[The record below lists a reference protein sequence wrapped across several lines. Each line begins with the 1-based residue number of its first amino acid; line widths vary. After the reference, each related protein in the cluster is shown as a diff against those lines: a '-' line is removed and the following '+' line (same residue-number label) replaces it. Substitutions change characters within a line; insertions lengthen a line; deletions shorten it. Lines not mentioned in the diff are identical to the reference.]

1 MLSVITGKQRS
12 GKTYYCVL
20 LIIDYLKTC
29 NRPIFT
35 NLPLNP
41 DVLADYACGGRLRN
55 PAVYRSFLRRINI
68 FKTFQ
73 GKRKRPE
80 YSIFKKMNPD
90 YLNIHKNLLKTN
102 HRLLIDQEQIRQ
114 FWRIILP
121 NSIVFLDELYQWFSS
136 SDIFNSNAEVK
147 AMRKELLTYTRQH
160 GHFKDDMYLISH
172 SQADLDINIRR
183 GIQRLFVIKNSKY
196 TNISENDFFKG
207 LKWPVQFFI
216 VKAYEYGEKEHS
228 DRYTYF
234 SNQKVFKCYDSF
246 SAAETL
252 SKTISSDST
261 VNVDS
266 GVDNK
271 ANFKNFINQSSGF
284 FIFILI
290 TIGCLITGG
299 IYAKKYLFK
308 PTSAVV
314 GNVKSKSKESIKLNP
329 SDFHRV
335 FFVSPNTVIF
345 DDNYK
350 LNKGDFIHGCKV
362 EKFCR
367 DYAVLSFNG
376 KLKRVSY
383 SGLRLR
389 EKAKEIDKSNSKKRD
404 GQKVTTKR

>member
-1 MLSVITGKQRS
+1 MLSVVTGKQRS
-12 GKTYYCVL
+12 GKTYFCCL
-20 LIIDYLKTC
+20 QIIDYLKTC

-41 DVLADYACGGRLRN
+41 DFLADYACGGRLRR
-55 PAVYRSFLRRINI
+55 PGLYTSYLRRLFL
-68 FKTFQ
+68 FKTFK

-80 YSIFKKMNPD
+80 YLLFKKHNPD
-90 YLNIHKNLLKTN
+90 YISVHKNLLKSN
-102 HRLLIDQEQIRQ
+102 RRLLVEQEQIRS
-114 FWRIILP
+114 FWRIIEP

-196 TNISENDFFKG
+196 TNISENDFLKG
-207 LKWPVQFFI
+207 LKWPIQFFI

-228 DRYTYF
+228 DKYTYF
-234 SNQKVFKCYDSF
+234 SNQKIFKSYDSF

-252 SKTISSDST
+252 GKKISSDDSI
-261 VNVDS
+261 NADS

-271 ANFKNFINQSSGF
+271 ANLKNFFKQSSGF
-284 FIFILI
+284 FIFLI
-290 TIGCLITGG
+290 SAVVALIWGG
-299 IYAKKYLFK
+299 IYVKDHFLKTSTSTKKNISK
-308 PTSAVV
+308 KE
-314 GNVKSKSKESIKLNP
+314 KSILKESDFYKVVFISP
-329 SDFHRV
+329 S
-335 FFVSPNTVIF
+335 TIIF

-350 LNKGDFIHGCKV
+350 LNKGDSIHGCKI

-376 KLKRVSY
+376 SFKRVSY

-389 EKAKEIDKSNSKKRD
+389 KSIKETDKKAVKKRIN
-404 GQKVTTKR
+404 KISS